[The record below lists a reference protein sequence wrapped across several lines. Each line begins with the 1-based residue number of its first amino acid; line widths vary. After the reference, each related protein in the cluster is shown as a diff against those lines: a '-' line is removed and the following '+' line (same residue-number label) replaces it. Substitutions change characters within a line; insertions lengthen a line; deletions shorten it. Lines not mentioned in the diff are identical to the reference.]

1 LAQAHA
7 LMKLLDHAE
16 APACWLPIRP
26 SRNHA
31 KRPRGGCMRS
41 LPPSRRRRRPSPLSL
56 PFPSSPLQKMH
67 GGPAACMR
75 CPLLAFSFPSSAP
88 RRSSPA
94 TIRPATVISRRPSRR
109 TRRHSGRVA
118 ALPASD
124 DDPHRTP
131 GRPIPSS
138 LFMLRLEAKRTAL
151 ALLLRWPC
159 LLMHA
164 HARESETKRAATLSI
179 GFSARS
185 SSAIGNGETSELKVP
200 ACSTATLS

>member
-1 LAQAHA
+1 
-7 LMKLLDHAE
+7 MKLLDHAE

-75 CPLLAFSFPSSAP
+75 CPLLAFSFPSAAVLTGNYTAGDSYQPPPITPYAPPQRPCRGPAGLRRRSAP
-88 RRSSPA
+88 Q
-94 TIRPATVISRRPSRR
+94 
-109 TRRHSGRVA
+109 
-118 ALPASD
+118 
-124 DDPHRTP
+124 P

-185 SSAIGNGETSELKVP
+185 SSAI
-200 ACSTATLS
+200 AHW